1 MGSEQFTYIGPYLKL
16 DKKIIQ
22 KTTNSK
28 IETCSNEQCNNHKL
42 KINGNF
48 CSICGSPKV
57 DMNISKQ
64 VDVIL
69 SPFEL
74 LYKFGSDSMFGIS
87 ENVILPNKRNNY
99 SIKVDRDDSFVEKEI
114 NQDIKSILLK
124 FKKDY
129 LDFLNFL
136 DDESVKYQ
144 IKFGVISYWY

>member
-1 MGSEQFTYIGPYLKL
+1 
-16 DKKIIQ
+16 
-22 KTTNSK
+22 
-28 IETCSNEQCNNHKL
+28 
-42 KINGNF
+42 
-48 CSICGSPKV
+48 
-57 DMNISKQ
+57 
-64 VDVIL
+64 
-69 SPFEL
+69 
-74 LYKFGSDSMFGIS
+74 MFGIS